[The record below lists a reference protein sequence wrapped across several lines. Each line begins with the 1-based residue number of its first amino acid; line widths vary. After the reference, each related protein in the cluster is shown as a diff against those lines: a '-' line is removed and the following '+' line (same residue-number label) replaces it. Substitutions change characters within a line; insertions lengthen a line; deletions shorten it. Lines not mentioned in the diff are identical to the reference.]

1 MILRAATL
9 LLLCGLAQA
18 QPFSFVA
25 LGDTA
30 YNGER
35 DYPVYRQLIGK
46 INAAQPAFTIHIG
59 DIWGAGD
66 CHNERIDRIR
76 GFFNEYA
83 GALIYTPGD
92 NEWTDCDSP
101 TMGGYES
108 IERLDKLR
116 STFFNN
122 KNSLGRKPIALAR
135 QSEVPSFETFVE
147 NQRWEHQQ
155 VVFLTINVPGSNN
168 NFQPGDLVDMTEAF
182 SRNQANVAWLRDGF
196 RLAQERNAKAMVVA
210 FHAEIFD
217 SRGQRYGAYVSILEE
232 LRQGAE
238 RFGKP
243 VLVVHGDSHQF
254 TVDRPLLQ
262 SRGEAEAPAN
272 ANLVR
277 LEVFGAPEI
286 KAVKVNVEP
295 DTPWVFS
302 FAPLY

>member
-1 MILRAATL
+1 MIRAVAIFLAT
-9 LLLCGLAQA
+9 CGVAQSA
-18 QPFSFVA
+18 PFSFVA

-66 CHNERIDRIR
+66 CHDERIELVH
-76 GFFNEYA
+76 GFFKEYA
-83 GALIYTPGD
+83 GPLIYTPGD
-92 NEWTDCDSP
+92 NEWTDCDSR

-116 STFFNN
+116 QVFFAS
-122 KNSLGRKPIALAR
+122 KRSLGRKPITLTR
-135 QSEVPSFETFVE
+135 QSDVAPFQAYVE

-155 VVFLTINVPGSNN
+155 VVFFTINVPGSNN
-168 NFQPGDLVDMTEAF
+168 NFQPEDLVDMTEAF
-182 SRNQANVAWLRDGF
+182 NRNEANVAWIRDGF
-196 RLAQERNAKAMVVA
+196 RVAQQRDAKAVVIA
-210 FHAEIFD
+210 FHAEIFEG
-217 SRGQRYGAYVSILEE
+217 RGQRYGAYHSIVEE
-232 LRQGAE
+232 LRLGAE

-262 SRGEAEAPAN
+262 SRGEAETPAN

-286 KAVKVNVEP
+286 KAVRVNVEP